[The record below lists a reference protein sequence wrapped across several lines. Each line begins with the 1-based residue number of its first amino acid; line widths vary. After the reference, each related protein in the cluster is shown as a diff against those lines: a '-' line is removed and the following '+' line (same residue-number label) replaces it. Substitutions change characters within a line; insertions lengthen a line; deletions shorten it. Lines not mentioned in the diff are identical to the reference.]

1 MSRLLISRFLIG
13 ASALLAMT
21 LAGPLVARA
30 QGSAPIDVLFAAI
43 GLPEI
48 VEIMREEGVSYG
60 EDMETELFAGRG
72 GARWLAMVDQIYDAE
87 WMATTV
93 RNRFDTELAA
103 QDIVP
108 MVAFFTSE
116 RGRRI
121 IQLEVTARRALLDE
135 SVDEASRTALSA
147 MILDRDPRLDLIRE
161 FAEANDLIESNV
173 TGAMNAS
180 FAFYTG
186 LAQGGAFPLEMT
198 EEQILTDV
206 WSQEEMI
213 RDDTEEWLLSYLAL
227 AYRPLS
233 DDDLRA
239 YIAFSETEP
248 GVAMNR
254 ALFVAFDEMF
264 EALSLALGQAA
275 SRFLAG
281 EEL

>member
-60 EDMETELFAGRG
+60 AEMETDLFAGRG

-180 FAFYTG
+180 YAFYTG

-198 EEQILTDV
+198 EDQILTDV